1 MCPRTGMLRSTL
13 ERSSERAPTPD
24 GPEPAAQVDAGR
36 DEPNV
41 RLSGRA
47 WPGDPGLTERA
58 EMLAD
63 SRLRRPKRRLSHRRR
78 ASDD

>member
-13 ERSSERAPTPD
+13 ERSSERAPTPEA
-24 GPEPAAQVDAGR
+24 PEPATQVDAGR
-36 DEPNV
+36 DESNV

-47 WPGDPGLTERA
+47 WLGGPGLTERA

-63 SRLRRPKRRLSHRRR
+63 SRLQRAKRRLSHRRPT
-78 ASDD
+78 SDG